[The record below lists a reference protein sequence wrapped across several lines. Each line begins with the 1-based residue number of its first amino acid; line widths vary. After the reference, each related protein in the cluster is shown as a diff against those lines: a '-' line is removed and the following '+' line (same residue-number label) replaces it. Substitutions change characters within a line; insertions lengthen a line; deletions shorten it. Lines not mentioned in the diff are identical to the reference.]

1 MRRLG
6 LAAAAV
12 LMAGALVSCGGTENT
27 ASEDGKSGSTSES
40 ASAAES
46 SKAPAAS
53 GDVKITKAGVE
64 DHQVWGDGA
73 YVVHYEITNTG
84 ADAANY
90 FAEIRLVD
98 KDGDHLGQ
106 TGVTA
111 DRLGPGKFSTGDI
124 GVLEAE
130 IQNGKLSDIV
140 AAKVGTVDRTKP
152 E

>member
-12 LMAGALVSCGGTENT
+12 LMAGSLAACGNTEDT
-27 ASEDGKSGSTSES
+27 AGGDPKGS
-40 ASAAES
+40 ASAS
-46 SKAPAAS
+46 APAATEGAPAS
-53 GDVKITKAGVE
+53 SKDVVITKAGVE

-73 YVVHYEITNTG
+73 YVVHYTITNNGT
-84 ADAANY
+84 DEANY

-111 DRLGPGKFSTGDI
+111 DRLGPGKSKSGDI
-124 GVLEAE
+124 GVLGVE
-130 IQNGKLSDIV
+130 IENGKLSDI
-140 AAKVGTVDRTKP
+140 AGAEIGAVDRTKP

>member
-1 MRRLG
+1 MVERPPVGVIAYGGGREG
-6 LAAAAV
+6 PATFCSLATNGRNGSNAQVGTGGSRCAH
-12 LMAGALVSCGGTENT
+12 GRALVSCGGTEGT
-27 ASEDGKSGSTSES
+27 ASGGGKSDSTSDS
-40 ASAAES
+40 ALAAES
-46 SKAPAAS
+46 SKAPAES

-106 TGVTA
+106 TGVTG
-111 DRLGPGKFSTGDI
+111 DR
-124 GVLEAE
+124 
-130 IQNGKLSDIV
+130 
-140 AAKVGTVDRTKP
+140 
-152 E
+152 

>member
-6 LAAAAV
+6 WVAAV
-12 LMAGALVSCGGTENT
+12 LLAGLLTGCGGTEDAGGGDAKGGAA
-27 ASEDGKSGSTSES
+27 ASAPAAKKSE
-40 ASAAES
+40 ASAA
-46 SKAPAAS
+46 SK
-53 GDVKITKAGVE
+53 DVKILKAGVE
-64 DHQVWGDGA
+64 DHEVWGDGA
-73 YVVHYEITNTG
+73 YVVHYKITNSG
-84 ADAANY
+84 EDEANY

-111 DRLGPGKFSTGDI
+111 DRLGPGKSSSGDI

-130 IQNGKLSDIV
+130 ITNGKLSDIV
-140 AAKVGTVDRTKP
+140 GAKVGTVDRTKP